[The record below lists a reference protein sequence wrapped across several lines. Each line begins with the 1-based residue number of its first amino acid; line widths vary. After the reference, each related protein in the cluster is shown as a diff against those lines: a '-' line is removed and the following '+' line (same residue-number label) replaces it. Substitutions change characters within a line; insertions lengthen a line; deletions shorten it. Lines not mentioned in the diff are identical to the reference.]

1 MLPLARVIDTARRA
15 LLYSPRRS
23 HAIRFVSPTRP
34 TMRKQHRYVIKFGR
48 VILPRS
54 KYHSTKKGAKGYN
67 RLRMKRLTRRER
79 DESGGRA

>member
-1 MLPLARVIDTARRA
+1 
-15 LLYSPRRS
+15 
-23 HAIRFVSPTRP
+23 
-34 TMRKQHRYVIKFGR
+34 MRKQHRYVIKFGR